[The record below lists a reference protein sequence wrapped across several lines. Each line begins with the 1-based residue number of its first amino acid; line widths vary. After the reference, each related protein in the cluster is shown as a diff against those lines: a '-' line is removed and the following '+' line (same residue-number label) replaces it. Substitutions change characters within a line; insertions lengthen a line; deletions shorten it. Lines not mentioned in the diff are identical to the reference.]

1 MAGILNREH
10 RADTRSNDFPSDNAT
25 GWLANFARGRGAQG
39 VRGEGGEH
47 ARAAHGAS
55 IFEIKPFNLSMYH
68 GEDLNAVFMRFSGFF
83 SSSLDAPMRIL
94 AQSEPYSLEPAIR
107 RIDTLLP
114 QAPGRW
120 QHDGLEGYRHFLKEL
135 SDSSNLHGIRYFLQ
149 AWLGRD
155 REVQAANVQGH
166 AASHFMTDVT
176 RLEALPPFFNGTYRR
191 RFNYLEPLKPGE
203 PYLAMLTS
211 YGLLGEWDLRTI
223 HILLQQPFPVGLA
236 LDIYTFAPTRAS
248 YHITSAINSNKA
260 HLDAR
265 MVVHDSK
272 TEAALEDAMLA
283 DQLVKKG
290 QRLHRVSVVVLVKG
304 HTLSELDRSVAAVRM
319 SLADRL
325 PLRRE
330 SGNQEEAL
338 RFFSD
343 SPTNRIAFK
352 PVQHTAVSDGVA
364 ALMPI
369 GLRRS
374 NDTDGIVW
382 GIDIEGGYPVSL
394 DIFTRLG
401 VDGGPSVAHKLSVG
415 IPGYGKTFGDS
426 LLLYRHALQGVRLAV
441 LEPKGDS
448 WSMVKLMG
456 EACSYNRISMENTRV
471 NVLDWVESNLTK
483 QITHVRLLLQVLRAA
498 GSGGASS
505 IVSGGGSGA
514 GGGAEGGDGGRS
526 LLAGRYIFSNEEQ
539 AVIDDALRD
548 LYSGVD
554 PAALTPRE
562 TPRLEELCLRLGLK
576 GSAGARLAREF
587 AGIYVDGVY
596 GEVFNPRGG
605 TSLDL
610 RLDSPCT
617 AFDFSDVD
625 ETFRGLWYYLVLG
638 AINKKVHSKP
648 HRERMLVFV
657 DEFGCMADEPLLA
670 RKLMQFMK
678 MWRYKSVGIWLAEQ
692 DLSTFRSNETVRR
705 IIQNTELFTL
715 YRQNSTS
722 VPLAR
727 ELFEGKL
734 TEYHSFLL
742 QNSGRG
748 ECIAIL
754 GDNVHHMDMRA
765 SRTEFMALKGS

>member
-1 MAGILNREH
+1 MAGI
-10 RADTRSNDFPSDNAT
+10 FK
-25 GWLANFARGRGAQG
+25 RGRKTGSREDGYTSGEGASQLASVG
-39 VRGEGGEH
+39 GGRGEAGDSGKVER
-47 ARAAHGAS
+47 RAS
-55 IFEIKPFNLSMYH
+55 VFEIKPFNLSMYH

-83 SSSLDAPMRIL
+83 SSPLDAPMRIL
-94 AQSEPYSLEPAIR
+94 AQSEPYSLDPAIR

-114 QAPGRW
+114 QASQRW
-120 QHDGLEGYRHFLKEL
+120 QRDGLEGYRHFLKEL
-135 SDSSNLHGIRYFLQ
+135 SDSSHLHGIRYFLQ
-149 AWLGRD
+149 AWLGRERD
-155 REVQAANVQGH
+155 MRAANVQGH
-166 AASHFMTDVT
+166 AASHFMTEVT
-176 RLEALPPFFNGTYRR
+176 ELEALPPFFKGAYRT

-203 PYLAMLTS
+203 PYLALLTS

-223 HILLQQPFPVGLA
+223 HTILQQPFPVGLA
-236 LDIYTFAPTRAS
+236 IDISTFAPTRAS
-248 YHITSAINSNKA
+248 YHITSAINANKA

-290 QRLHRVSVVVLVKG
+290 QRLHRVSVVVMVKG
-304 HTLSELDRSVAAVRM
+304 HTLSELDRNLAAVQI

-338 RFFSD
+338 RYFSD
-343 SPTNRIAFK
+343 RPTSRIRFK
-352 PVQHTAVSDGVA
+352 PTQHTAVSDGVA
-364 ALMPI
+364 ALLPI

-374 NDTDGIVW
+374 NDTEGTVL

-394 DIFTRLG
+394 DIFTRQG
-401 VDGGPSVAHKLSVG
+401 ADGGPSVAHKLSVG

-426 LLLYRHALQGVRLAV
+426 LLLYRHALQGIRLAV

-448 WSMVKLMG
+448 WSMVKLLG
-456 EACSYNRISMENTRV
+456 DACSYNRISMENTAI
-471 NVLDWVESNLTK
+471 NVLDWVEGNLTK

-498 GSGGASS
+498 GSGGASA
-505 IVSGGGSGA
+505 IVSGTGSGA
-514 GGGAEGGDGGRS
+514 GAEGGDAGRLS
-526 LLAGRYIFSNEEQ
+526 LAGRYIFDNEEQ

-548 LYSGVD
+548 LYAGVD
-554 PAALTPRE
+554 PSTLTPAE
-562 TPRLEELCLRLGLK
+562 TPRLEQLCLRLGVK
-576 GSAGARLAREF
+576 GQVGARLAREF

-610 RLDSPCT
+610 RLNSPCT

-638 AINKKVHSKP
+638 AINKKVHFKP

-722 VPLAR
+722 IPLAR

-754 GDNVHHMDMRA
+754 GDNVHHMDVRA
-765 SRTEFMALKGS
+765 SRTEFAALKGS